1 MRLGAYSDFAYAR
14 RDGGWHAEIPFAIWM
29 SALRPNVDRLTLIG
43 RLEPE
48 AAPAA
53 TPHALPADVEV
64 VGLPPYPSAARPLA
78 VLRALPGTVRRLWRP
93 LGDLDGVVAFGPSPV
108 GVVLVALAMLRRRKV
123 ALGVRQDYPRYVT
136 RRHPGRRGLAAAA
149 FALEGAWRALARLHP
164 AIVVGP
170 DLARRYR
177 SSAAVFEASISLVDD
192 AEVAATVRGP
202 RPPGR
207 PVRLLSVGR
216 LDAEKNPLL
225 LADVLGTLARGGGQW
240 RLTVCGEGP
249 LRPALD
255 ERVRALGLDGACEL
269 AGYVPVGPRL
279 QRMYAEHDL
288 LVHVSLTEGV
298 PQVLFEAFSS
308 ALPVVATA
316 VGGVTAAAGDA
327 ALLVPPRDAG
337 AMAAAVERLAGD
349 RDLAT
354 SLASSGLER
363 ARAHTR
369 QAECRRVAA
378 FLAGSWRTAP
388 VSTTLPS

>member
-1 MRLGAYSDFAYAR
+1 MC
-14 RDGGWHAEIPFAIWM
+14 
-29 SALRPNVDRLTLIG
+29 ALRPHVDGLTLIG
-43 RLEPE
+43 RLDPGTD
-48 AAPAA
+48 AAA
-53 TPHALPADVEV
+53 TPHPLPGDVGV

-78 VLRALPGTVRRLWRP
+78 VLRALPGTVRRLWRALDD
-93 LGDLDGVVAFGPSPV
+93 LGGVVAFGPSPV
-108 GVVLVALAMLRRRKV
+108 ALVIVLLAMLRRRKV

-136 RRHPGRRGLAAAA
+136 RRHPDRRGLAAAA
-149 FALEGAWRALARLHP
+149 FALEGAWRTLARLHP

-177 SSAAVFEASISLVDD
+177 GSAAVFETVISLVDD
-192 AEVAATVRGP
+192 ADVVRSVREP
-202 RPPGR
+202 RSPGR
-207 PVRLLSVGR
+207 AVRLLSVGR

-225 LADVLGTLARGGGQW
+225 LADVLAALVREGGEW

-249 LRPALD
+249 LRD
-255 ERVRALGLDGACEL
+255 ALGERLRSLGLGDASDL
-269 AGYVPVGPRL
+269 AGYVPVGPQLRRL
-279 QRMYAEHDL
+279 YADHDL

-316 VGGVTAAAGDA
+316 VGGVAAAAGDA
-327 ALLVPPRDAG
+327 ALLVPPEDAD
-337 AMAAAVERLAGD
+337 AVAAAVWRLAGD
-349 RDLAT
+349 DGLAA
-354 SLASSGLER
+354 SLANRGLER

-388 VSTTLPS
+388 LSTTLPS

>member
-1 MRLGAYSDFAYAR
+1 MRLGAYSDFSYAR

-29 SALRPNVDRLTLIG
+29 CALRPNVDGLTLIG
-43 RLEPE
+43 RLDPTG
-48 AAPAA
+48 APVA
-53 TPHALPADVEV
+53 TPHALPGDVDV
-64 VGLPPYPSAARPLA
+64 VGLPPYPSAAQPLA
-78 VLRALPGTVRRLWRP
+78 VLRALPGTVRRLWRALDG
-93 LGDLDGVVAFGPSPV
+93 LGGVVAFGPSPV
-108 GVVLVALAMLRRRKV
+108 ALVIVLLAMLRGRKV

-149 FALEGAWRALARLHP
+149 FALEGAWRSLARLHP

-170 DLARRYR
+170 DLGRRYR
-177 SSAAVFEASISLVDD
+177 ASAAVFEAAISLVDD
-192 AEVAATVRGP
+192 ADVAASVREPLPG
-202 RPPGR
+202 GR

-225 LADVLGTLARGGGQW
+225 LADVLAALARGGGDW

-249 LRPALD
+249 LRAALA
-255 ERVRALGLDGACEL
+255 ERLRELGLDGAGEL

-279 QRMYAEHDL
+279 RRMYEEHDL

-316 VGGVTAAAGDA
+316 VGGVGAAAGDA
-327 ALLVPPRDAG
+327 ALLVPPQDAG
-337 AMAAAVERLAGD
+337 AVAAAVERLAGD
-349 RDLAT
+349 RELAAA
-354 SLASSGLER
+354 LAGRGLER

-369 QAECRRVAA
+369 QAECRGVAS
-378 FLAGSWRTAP
+378 FLAGSWRTGP
-388 VSTTLPS
+388 LSTTLSR